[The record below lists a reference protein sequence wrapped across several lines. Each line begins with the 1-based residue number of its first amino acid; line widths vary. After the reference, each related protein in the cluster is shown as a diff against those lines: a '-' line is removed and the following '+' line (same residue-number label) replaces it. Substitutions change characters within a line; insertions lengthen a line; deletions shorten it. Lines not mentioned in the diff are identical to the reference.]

1 MISERDFGWLSFQTF
16 NTKITHWVSKDQN
29 SIMMM
34 MMIEIMQPPFNISSL
49 CGRHFV
55 YNISFHFLN
64 RCYKSGNCGLTRLNN
79 LTDVTQL
86 LSNRSGIRTE
96 SGESSYHDVSPNDD
110 HLWGT
115 RFILRR
121 SKPLSAYWL
130 RNWGRLV
137 LVIPPNNKESQSQY
151 QNTRAQTPFL
161 SDNMLTTNNTWEFQ
175 WLCWCFRRNV
185 HCCHHS
191 RKDVPRTKSKWCEF
205 AVVDI
210 FSFCVLLTDW
220 HLLSC

>member
-1 MISERDFGWLSFQTF
+1 MT
-16 NTKITHWVSKDQN
+16 
-29 SIMMM
+29 
-34 MMIEIMQPPFNISSL
+34 EIIQPPFNISSP

-55 YNISFHFLN
+55 YIISFHFLN
-64 RCYKSGNCGLTRLNN
+64 RCDKSGNSGLARLNN
-79 LTDVTQL
+79 LTWCHVTAKWQQWDP
-86 LSNRSGIRTE
+86 NWVWWE
-96 SGESSYHDVSPNDD
+96 PYSYHDISSNDN

-115 RFILRR
+115 RFLFRLYN
-121 SKPLSAYWL
+121 PLSADWL
-130 RNWGRLV
+130 GNWGRLV

-151 QNTRAQTPFL
+151 QTTTRAQMPFL

-191 RKDVPRTKSKWCEF
+191 WKDFPRTKSKWCEF

-210 FSFCVLLTDW
+210 FPFCVLLTDW